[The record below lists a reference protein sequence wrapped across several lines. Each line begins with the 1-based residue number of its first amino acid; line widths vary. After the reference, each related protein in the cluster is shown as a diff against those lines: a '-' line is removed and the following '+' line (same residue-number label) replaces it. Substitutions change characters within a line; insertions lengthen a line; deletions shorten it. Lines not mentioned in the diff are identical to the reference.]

1 MIRVLFVC
9 MGNICRSPTAHGVF
23 RKMLQE
29 HSPDLPI
36 ELDSAGTG
44 DWHVGQPPDS
54 RATEAASRRG
64 VDISDLRARTVCDED
79 FALYDYIL
87 AMDDLNLV
95 TLQDRSPGKY
105 HAKIRLLM
113 EFAEQPSNRNVPDPY
128 YGGPAGFEQV
138 LDLLENAG
146 RGLLRELEHLLESR
160 GHRQR

>member
-23 RKMLQE
+23 RKMLVD
-29 HSPDLPI
+29 HPADLSI

-64 VDISDLRARTVCDED
+64 VEISDLRARTVHDED
-79 FALYDYIL
+79 FVLYDYIL
-87 AMDDLNLV
+87 AMDELNLV

-146 RGLLRELEHLLESR
+146 RGLLRELEQLIESKAPR
-160 GHRQR
+160 R

>member
-1 MIRVLFVC
+1 

-23 RKMLQE
+23 RKMLEE
-29 HSPDLPI
+29 HSQDLSI

-54 RATEAASRRG
+54 RAAQAASRRG
-64 VDISDLRARTVCDED
+64 VEILDLRARAVRDED
-79 FALYDYIL
+79 FELYDYIL
-87 AMDDLNLV
+87 AMDELNLV
-95 TLQDRSPGKY
+95 TLQDRSPDKY

-146 RGLLRELEHLLESR
+146 RGLLRELEQLVDSQGPR
-160 GHRQR
+160 R